1 MPAAQAALVPE
12 LEDALRHIAADK
24 YAETM
29 RRVADFFLAG
39 VDRFGE
45 EHVRLFDR
53 VLGRLIVALD
63 DNALAELARR
73 LAPVRNAPPDV
84 IRRLAGN
91 PEIAVAAPVLT
102 RSRRLDEA
110 DLVALASTC
119 SQAHLLAISGRPDLG
134 EAVTEV
140 LAERGDRDVAR
151 NLALNP
157 AARFS
162 DATLAMLID
171 RAAGDAILAEKLGNR
186 SDLPPHLRRRLL
198 VRTTTDVRER
208 LLAAASPEF
217 RSEIEQAIAEGPEE
231 GNAIEDAE
239 IWRTVRALDRAGRL
253 DEAQV
258 LAFAENGRMKQAIA
272 AIALIC
278 GVSIDVVRRL
288 LGGDQPDAALILCQ
302 AAGFS
307 WPTAR
312 AIVQAGTAKSAR
324 KAERVFDDFAPLARS
339 TAAHIVD
346 FLGAAGDSESVAP
359 C

>member
-1 MPAAQAALVPE
+1 MAAAQAALIPE

-63 DNALAELARR
+63 DKALAELARR

-91 PEIAVAAPVLT
+91 PEIAIAAPVLT
-102 RSRRLDEA
+102 RSRQLDDA
-110 DLVALASTC
+110 DLVAIATTR
-119 SQAHLLAISGRPDLG
+119 SQAHLLAISGRPGLG

-140 LAERGDRDVAR
+140 LAESGDRDVAR

-162 DATLAMLID
+162 DGTFAMLID
-171 RAAGDAILAEKLGNR
+171 RAACDAILAEKLGR
-186 SDLPPHLRRRLL
+186 RPDLPPRLL
-198 VRTTTDVRER
+198 RSLLLKTTTEVRER
-208 LLAAASPEF
+208 LLAVASPEF
-217 RSEIEQAIAEGPEE
+217 RGEIEQAIAEGSDESNPT
-231 GNAIEDAE
+231 EDAE
-239 IWRTVRALDRAGRL
+239 ISRTVRALHRAGRL

-258 LAFAENGRMKQAIA
+258 LAFAENGRMKQALA

-278 GVSIDVVRRL
+278 DVSIDVVRRL

-312 AIVQAGTAKSAR
+312 AIIEAGVPKSGR
-324 KAERVFDDFAPLARS
+324 KAQRVFDDFAPLAPS
-339 TAAHIVD
+339 TAAHIVG
-346 FLGAAGDSESVAP
+346 FLGAAGGDLRAAG
-359 C
+359 